1 MGFLGSLKVAT
12 RLAWG
17 FGLLVLLL
25 IGMAGMAARQTQAI
39 YQSLDYY
46 TVNTTPSLEA
56 VKTWQDHLD
65 RIRTLQAKH
74 IMANTDAEMTAI
86 EATIQKSADQ
96 LRRAVLDYEK
106 LLSNEE
112 DKRLW
117 QDVIASTGAAV
128 TGWDRL
134 KAVSRL
140 TPNNPAKAEEARQV
154 FIGESET
161 QFVAASNAID
171 KEWAFNAALAQQIAA
186 EGKATFHNA
195 LALIATAC
203 VLAVALGVGAAV
215 VIARSITRQL
225 GGEPEEVVQV
235 AAAIASGDLGALV
248 NRRADDQRS
257 LVAAIDTM
265 REKLADVVGQVRER
279 SDSIATGSAQIA
291 SGNADLSQRTEEQAS
306 NLQQTVATM
315 EQLTST
321 VMSNAQAARQA
332 NDVVN
337 DASTAAAKGGQTVGQ
352 VVSTM
357 NDIAASSK
365 KIVEIIGVIDGIA
378 FQTNILALNAAVEA
392 ARAGEDGRGFAVV
405 AGEVRSLAQRSANAA
420 KEIKTLIVD
429 SVAKVETGA
438 QQVTDAGA
446 SMDDIVARVGR
457 VSQLIG
463 EISLATDEQS
473 RGIGQVGDAVGQLD
487 QVTQQNSALVEESAA
502 AADSLKQQAA
512 RLAQLVGAFRLPG
525 NAARA

>member
-1 MGFLGSLKVAT
+1 MELLGRLKVAT

-17 FGLLVLLL
+17 FGLLVVLL
-25 IGMAGMAARQTQAI
+25 IGMAGMAARQTTAI
-39 YQSLDYY
+39 YNALDYY

-65 RIRTLQAKH
+65 AIRTLQAKH
-74 IMANTDAEMTAI
+74 IMANTGGEMTALEAAI
-86 EATIQKSADQ
+86 EKSAEQ
-96 LRRAVLDYEK
+96 LQRAVKDYEK
-106 LLSNEE
+106 LLSNDE

-117 QDVIASTGAAV
+117 QDVIASTGAAL

-134 KAVSRL
+134 KTVSRL
-140 TPNNPAKAEEARQV
+140 TPGNPAKAEEARQI
-154 FIGESET
+154 FIGESEA

-171 KEWAFNAALAQQIAA
+171 KEWAFNAALARQLAT
-186 EGKATFHNA
+186 EGKATFHQA
-195 LALIATAC
+195 LTLIAVAC
-203 VLAVALGVGAAV
+203 VLAVALSVGAAI
-215 VIARSITRQL
+215 VIARSIIRQL
-225 GGEPEEVVQV
+225 GGEPEEVAQV
-235 AAAIASGDLGALV
+235 AAAIASGDLGVQV
-248 NRRADDQRS
+248 NRRGDDPRS
-257 LVAAIDTM
+257 LAVAIDTM
-265 REKLADVVGQVRER
+265 RQKLADVVGQVRER

-315 EQLTST
+315 EQLTSA
-321 VMSNAQAARQA
+321 VKSNAEAARQA
-332 NDVVN
+332 SDVVS
-337 DASTAAAKGGQTVGQ
+337 DASRAAAMGGQTVGQ

-357 NDIAASSK
+357 NDIATSSK

-438 QQVTDAGA
+438 QQVTEAGS
-446 SMDDIVARVGR
+446 SMDAIVTRVGH

-463 EISLATDEQS
+463 EISLASDEQS

-512 RLAQLVGAFRLPG
+512 QLAQLVGSFRLPG
-525 NAARA
+525 HAARV